1 MLLGALK
8 ICNMADSKFD
18 YNDTQLAYWAE
29 RIIKRHPDML
39 MPKLIEIIQAGTEGR
54 WKDKY
59 YQNVNLSMIFDWIEK
74 FLKEEKEAAEKKE
87 KEDFA
92 RDAEAGMKLYMNIE
106 QYRAWKKSGSI
117 QSEIEKYQNMKF

>member
-1 MLLGALK
+1 
-8 ICNMADSKFD
+8 MADDKFS
-18 YNDTQLAYWAE
+18 YKPQQLVFWAE
-29 RIIKRHPDML
+29 QIQDEFPELESDKLKKIILKGAKGL
-39 MPKLIEIIQAGTEGR
+39 YKEKYESNICLATVIR
-54 WKDKY
+54 WI
-59 YQNVNLSMIFDWIEK
+59 NT